1 MINNTNKPWI
11 SGQTQK
17 LASIRQWD
25 GLESRVKLVNKL
37 LEVVLKGK
45 VVEYQERVEHTST
58 RRDALEF
65 STPTVKHIQTF
76 IGTTNSI
83 KVEWFDAVSYK
94 YYVTITIKK
103 DKHHYKIK
111 QGRVYDNQNIKL
123 SESVEDFI
131 KQLGE

>member
-1 MINNTNKPWI
+1 MINNINKPWI

-76 IGTTNSI
+76 NGTTNSI

-94 YYVTITIKK
+94 YYVTITIKN

-111 QGRVYDNQNIKL
+111 QGRVYDIQNIKL

-131 KQLGE
+131 QQLGE